1 MKWKF
6 YRAAYGGAT
15 ELVEAGFIQK
25 HERESAENYNKRV
38 AEAYG
43 FSYSRS
49 IVDLISYYLFKCP
62 PQFRVGF
69 LAKDPLWQL
78 FVKDC
83 NLRGEELDEYLVERQ
98 LEASIYG
105 HIGLLVDKPE
115 GEVVTKE
122 EEISKRIYPY
132 LSVYTPISI
141 LDYEEERD
149 EWGRPYLV
157 MLKLKEDENRYRVW
171 TREKWE
177 IWEESEEEEAVLLK
191 QGLNKIGVIPFVFFL
206 Y

>member
-1 MKWKF
+1 MTNEELKKVHKDYENRVMKWKF

-98 LEASIYG
+98 SAENYNKRVAEAYGFSYSRSI
-105 HIGLLVDKPE
+105 VDLISYYLFKCPPQFRVGFLAKDPLWQLFVKDCNLR
-115 GEVVTKE
+115 GE
-122 EEISKRIYPY
+122 
-132 LSVYTPISI
+132 
-141 LDYEEERD
+141 
-149 EWGRPYLV
+149 
-157 MLKLKEDENRYRVW
+157 
-171 TREKWE
+171 
-177 IWEESEEEEAVLLK
+177 
-191 QGLNKIGVIPFVFFL
+191 
-206 Y
+206 